1 MSTRYFIASA
11 AILTGV
17 GVATPSTSLAYTQ
30 SSRLANPFEG
40 TVYSRLAVAIG
51 AAEGTRTTDG
61 GKTSAYYGHVDPGN
75 GVWNWGSFSFQHCA
89 EARYRCASQW
99 EADIYQL
106 RRIQSFAW
114 DYLRNYELTELEFV
128 NAADLFNQ
136 APLAAYDFMQWL
148 EHAKS
153 KGLVGEKAIHYAR
166 VMSFTNK
173 WGNLDAPGLGNS
185 WERVRADQQR
195 RMDRIAEVLTDYT
208 PPDGVVTWRKD
219 G

>member
-11 AILTGV
+11 AILAGV
-17 GVATPSTSLAYTQ
+17 GIATPGTSLAYTQ
-30 SSRLANPFEG
+30 SSRLNNPFEG

-51 AAEGTRTTDG
+51 AAEGTRTVDG

-89 EARYRCASQW
+89 EARYRCANQW

-114 DYLRNYELTELEFV
+114 DYLRNYELTELEFI

-148 EHAKS
+148 QYAKDRMGL
-153 KGLVGEKAIHYAR
+153 KGGKAIHYAR
-166 VMSFTNK
+166 VMSFTTN
-173 WGNLDAPGLGNS
+173 GRLDAPGLGNS

-195 RMDRIAEVLTDYT
+195 RMDRIAEVLENYT
-208 PPDGVVTWRKD
+208 PPEGVVSWRK